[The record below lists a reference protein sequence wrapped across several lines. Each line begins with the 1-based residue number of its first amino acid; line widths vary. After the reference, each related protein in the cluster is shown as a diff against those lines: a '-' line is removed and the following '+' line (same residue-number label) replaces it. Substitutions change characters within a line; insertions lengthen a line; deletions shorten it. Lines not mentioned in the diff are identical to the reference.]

1 MSEAPAWFVKWS
13 VAFAN
18 ECKLERERT
27 VESTAKMLDIVE
39 KLVDRVKNLEA
50 RVTAIES
57 SKQPDISE
65 IRNEISALS
74 QNAEIEDNCEVLI
87 SDVPYSSDLE
97 LPAVAEKTLAALGLS
112 TFTPH
117 VVNTRKW
124 TVKLPSKRLRPSPG
138 PTTNTTSIVVEFSGP
153 HVRDKVLRSSRLLR
167 NANCRNASRDGCPN
181 NPSIRPLWP
190 KPVYNLWRKAVGCY
204 SNLNYARPIV
214 RNLSVFMRETCD
226 SPLIRI
232 NSLEELD
239 RLQARPNRTT

>member
-1 MSEAPAWFVKWS
+1 MSEAPAWFVEWS

-18 ECKLERERT
+18 ECKLERERM

-39 KLVDRVKNLEA
+39 KFVDRVKNLEA

-112 TFTPH
+112 TFA
-117 VVNTRKW
+117 
-124 TVKLPSKRLRPSPG
+124 G
-138 PTTNTTSIVVEFSGP
+138 PYNKYYVYCCRVFGTSC
-153 HVRDKVLRSSRLLR
+153 SR
-167 NANCRNASRDGCPN
+167 
-181 NPSIRPLWP
+181 
-190 KPVYNLWRKAVGCY
+190 
-204 SNLNYARPIV
+204 
-214 RNLSVFMRETCD
+214 
-226 SPLIRI
+226 
-232 NSLEELD
+232 
-239 RLQARPNRTT
+239 